1 MKREISLRSH
11 LRQSLLKQSTIGIV
25 AMAAVLIAVTYF
37 LGRYKAASD
46 LKEMA
51 SASAKAFRGR
61 ILDGE
66 ISVIEKQLQEVLNLH
81 NGEHV
86 VILDQDRNPIYKR
99 ARLDLAA
106 PSCKLIG
113 TPCVSVYGANAEIL
127 MPIYFDDA
135 GKNLFGY
142 IYMFRFIRPDWIF
155 LATVF
160 FVFAAGYIAVFLGV
174 TQVTKS
180 TMEMLADGLEKWSK
194 RLSRDPKDMK
204 SLSETPFEELIPLKA
219 AIEGLNQKIE
229 EFESRAAER
238 AKLLVLRGIAHDLIE
253 PVSQVQFYLAT
264 LEKKAKSHPELAP
277 IILETADSIKKVSLI
292 ASQIKILKEI
302 PNSNDHIDLVAETRS
317 AIDEL
322 KNSDGILEKKI
333 DLTFESDDTFSVQ
346 AQISRAEL
354 SRIVQNLIQNSAHAS
369 SPKSQ
374 IKVGVKREAGNAVL
388 FVKDSGHGIP
398 KEIQGKVFQ
407 PEFSLK
413 PGTGTGLGLA
423 IVKHITESRKGHILL
438 DSAPGKGTHV
448 EVKIPLFHQEG
459 VVNVL

>member
-1 MKREISLRSH
+1 MKRDISLRSH
-11 LRQSLLKQSTIGIV
+11 LRQSLIRQSTIGIV

-37 LGRYKAASD
+37 LGRFKAASD

-66 ISVIEKQLQEVLNLH
+66 ISTIEKQLQEVLNLRS
-81 NGEHV
+81 GEHV

-99 ARLDLAA
+99 ARFDIAK

-113 TPCVSVYGANAEIL
+113 TPCVSVYGVNAEIL
-127 MPIYFDDA
+127 MPIYFDEV

-142 IYMFRFIRPDWIF
+142 IYMFRTIRSDWFF

-160 FVFAAGYIAVFLGV
+160 FVFAIGYVAVFLGV

-180 TMEMLADGLEKWSK
+180 TMEMLADGLEKWSR
-194 RLSRDPKDMK
+194 RLSHDPKDTK
-204 SLSETPFEELIPLKA
+204 SLSETPFKELMPLKA

-238 AKLLVLRGIAHDLIE
+238 AKLLVLRGIAHDLME

-264 LEKKAKSHPELAP
+264 LEKKAKSHPELAS

-292 ASQIKILKEI
+292 ASQVKILKEV
-302 PNSNDHIDLVAETRS
+302 PDPKDQIDLVAETKI

-322 KNSDGILEKKI
+322 KSSDGILEKKI
-333 DLTFESDDTFSVQ
+333 DLTFESDTFPIN
-346 AQISRAEL
+346 AQLSRAEL
-354 SRIVQNLIQNSAHAS
+354 SRIVQNLVQNSAHAS
-369 SPKSQ
+369 AQKSQ
-374 IKVGVKREAGNAVL
+374 INVGVRREAENAVL

-398 KEIQGKVFQ
+398 KEIQGNVFQ

-413 PGTGTGLGLA
+413 AGTGTGLGLT

-438 DSAPGKGTHV
+438 DSAPGKGTQV
-448 EVKIPLFHQEG
+448 EVKIPLVHQG
-459 VVNVL
+459 AANVI